1 MPRINKYKIVNFRYG
16 DKHSR
21 LLSDRTITPLGNN
34 VQMEATNTLGKSM
47 SILAL
52 VQAICPLSDTGRKAI
67 DVFTCKE
74 PVYVAIEWL
83 LDDDTTKLLTGIA
96 LERISTAD
104 EASVSKKDDLYRFF
118 TFAIEECS
126 DMNIDIDNL
135 PFIKSNGPG
144 GKDILNST
152 NDFEKFLVDLKKN
165 FKGKV
170 NIYKQTHGRI
180 NYRNKLSE
188 YGINQGEWKD
198 IILKL
203 NKDEG
208 MLSVMFEECNTT
220 EKLLKKEILPLID
233 VNLNKNQIGDI
244 RINQLKNEVKSFIEH
259 CLANEEK
266 INSQKDFSM
275 LLKFIDDIYSN
286 TMLLKENEDKIDELK
301 KKLSSLYYYCENSK
315 KELENKIELKKQE
328 VDGIVLDLTQVDYE
342 EDSYEYIKEVLEI
355 KELNKLIVD
364 IDCTIED
371 IEKEI
376 IKNQVVDMKI
386 DFQSKT
392 NELSTNREVLAK
404 YIAKKKKLSLANE
417 ELNSQINNLGYS
429 IKINKENEIKN
440 IKEKQNKYKN
450 EYEILSKDN
459 NNLNDELINLNK
471 DKTKLSADIKFKEIE
486 LSELDKKMNLF
497 ISKNHIVEEYINDT
511 LMGRNIN
518 FDKLNNDTLD
528 KLKGANEVVS
538 DINNRINELDDKKD
552 SNEKLIIM
560 LTEDKFK
567 IQSNIKELSSK
578 RNQLLKINDLIEN
591 TFKDLGI
598 EVHLLNTADS
608 IKKQINLKI
617 NQLNVEEEKLNAIK
631 FNKINELNKVEN
643 STDINIDPSLEA
655 ALKLLNIEFEFGF
668 NYLIDLDYSFEKKI
682 ELINKCPLLPYSVI
696 ISEKD
701 FEKLKK
707 NKLECHINSTTP
719 ILIRETSNNIDLEI
733 SNNIVSSKF
742 INLIASF
749 DYMLLDENKRAEIV
763 KNLNDKL
770 EKINKNIEFIGT
782 QKRKL
787 IKVLSVITDDF
798 DKDNINLYEDKINSY
813 ELEINDIEMRISN
826 CNKDN
831 IKIKE
836 DKFNLNNEKDKAIG
850 LINTLENFLSDIEV
864 ICNEQDKL
872 SHHKEYIVLLKDKM
886 QTTENDIKNI
896 KEKVALISENLLD
909 LKFNLEVLVK
919 DEKEVNKILLEFK
932 NYVDGSLINMDI
944 NDMINEFNELK
955 KSSNANDILELDN
968 LISIHKERINVLE
981 NELAVLK
988 EKIDIED
995 VSMLINESIIETK
1008 EEINSKINSL
1018 NNKLNEKVSKKNKI
1032 LKDKHKKE
1040 GSIETLSQKICNK
1053 YNKAP
1058 IEYQLIENFN
1068 FKERKKILKDN
1079 KKEISNIINKCKN
1092 QLNNMNGWIKL
1103 LAEYK
1108 LEKDDIYNYDNI
1120 DIQKFVDESK
1130 KSLKKISIEM
1140 LKLKDS
1146 QFEVCR
1152 NINKF
1157 NVENEGKY
1165 DYITE
1170 GLSLEISI
1178 NSQLERI
1185 SIIKLHL
1192 ETELNNLAKETESLS
1207 IERNIIS
1214 NLTKEYVKDIINQL
1228 RIIDK
1233 LGKLKEDK
1241 ILNIR
1246 LPKEEN
1252 IYYSKIDDM
1261 MEAISNDKN
1270 ISNIEYMINSFYLLN
1285 TVVGISQIK
1294 IRVMKY
1300 ELNNKKS
1307 MVDWERV
1314 SREKSGGQGFCIGFV
1329 LLSILMEYKRY
1340 NPKNLTNKFTGKVLI
1355 MDNPFAK
1362 VSNPGL
1368 LKVVFELAKKFKVQ
1382 IISYTHIENQSVR
1395 EPFDLIYTMKVVNKL
1410 QSNGEVVIIE
1420 QLKNDINELVNTS
1433 KYEINEREV
1442 QENLFDLIM

>member
-1 MPRINKYKIVNFRYG
+1 
-16 DKHSR
+16 
-21 LLSDRTITPLGNN
+21 
-34 VQMEATNTLGKSM
+34 
-47 SILAL
+47 
-52 VQAICPLSDTGRKAI
+52 
-67 DVFTCKE
+67 
-74 PVYVAIEWL
+74 
-83 LDDDTTKLLTGIA
+83 
-96 LERISTAD
+96 
-104 EASVSKKDDLYRFF
+104 
-118 TFAIEECS
+118 
-126 DMNIDIDNL
+126 
-135 PFIKSNGPG
+135 
-144 GKDILNST
+144 
-152 NDFEKFLVDLKKN
+152 
-165 FKGKV
+165 
-170 NIYKQTHGRI
+170 
-180 NYRNKLSE
+180 
-188 YGINQGEWKD
+188 
-198 IILKL
+198 
-203 NKDEG
+203 
-208 MLSVMFEECNTT
+208 
-220 EKLLKKEILPLID
+220 
-233 VNLNKNQIGDI
+233 
-244 RINQLKNEVKSFIEH
+244 
-259 CLANEEK
+259 
-266 INSQKDFSM
+266 
-275 LLKFIDDIYSN
+275 
-286 TMLLKENEDKIDELK
+286 
-301 KKLSSLYYYCENSK
+301 
-315 KELENKIELKKQE
+315 
-328 VDGIVLDLTQVDYE
+328 
-342 EDSYEYIKEVLEI
+342 
-355 KELNKLIVD
+355 
-364 IDCTIED
+364 
-371 IEKEI
+371 
-376 IKNQVVDMKI
+376 
-386 DFQSKT
+386 
-392 NELSTNREVLAK
+392 
-404 YIAKKKKLSLANE
+404 
-417 ELNSQINNLGYS
+417 
-429 IKINKENEIKN
+429 
-440 IKEKQNKYKN
+440 
-450 EYEILSKDN
+450 
-459 NNLNDELINLNK
+459 
-471 DKTKLSADIKFKEIE
+471 
-486 LSELDKKMNLF
+486 
-497 ISKNHIVEEYINDT
+497 
-511 LMGRNIN
+511 MGRNIN

-836 DKFNLNNEKDKAIG
+836 DKFNLNNEKDKSMG

-968 LISIHKERINVLE
+968 LISIHKERINALE

-988 EKIDIED
+988 EKIDVED

-1008 EEINSKINSL
+1008 EEINSKINS
-1018 NNKLNEKVSKKNKI
+1018 
-1032 LKDKHKKE
+1032 
-1040 GSIETLSQKICNK
+1040 
-1053 YNKAP
+1053 
-1058 IEYQLIENFN
+1058 
-1068 FKERKKILKDN
+1068 
-1079 KKEISNIINKCKN
+1079 
-1092 QLNNMNGWIKL
+1092 
-1103 LAEYK
+1103 
-1108 LEKDDIYNYDNI
+1108 
-1120 DIQKFVDESK
+1120 
-1130 KSLKKISIEM
+1130 
-1140 LKLKDS
+1140 
-1146 QFEVCR
+1146 
-1152 NINKF
+1152 
-1157 NVENEGKY
+1157 
-1165 DYITE
+1165 
-1170 GLSLEISI
+1170 
-1178 NSQLERI
+1178 
-1185 SIIKLHL
+1185 
-1192 ETELNNLAKETESLS
+1192 
-1207 IERNIIS
+1207 
-1214 NLTKEYVKDIINQL
+1214 
-1228 RIIDK
+1228 
-1233 LGKLKEDK
+1233 
-1241 ILNIR
+1241 
-1246 LPKEEN
+1246 
-1252 IYYSKIDDM
+1252 
-1261 MEAISNDKN
+1261 
-1270 ISNIEYMINSFYLLN
+1270 
-1285 TVVGISQIK
+1285 
-1294 IRVMKY
+1294 
-1300 ELNNKKS
+1300 
-1307 MVDWERV
+1307 
-1314 SREKSGGQGFCIGFV
+1314 
-1329 LLSILMEYKRY
+1329 
-1340 NPKNLTNKFTGKVLI
+1340 
-1355 MDNPFAK
+1355 
-1362 VSNPGL
+1362 
-1368 LKVVFELAKKFKVQ
+1368 
-1382 IISYTHIENQSVR
+1382 
-1395 EPFDLIYTMKVVNKL
+1395 
-1410 QSNGEVVIIE
+1410 
-1420 QLKNDINELVNTS
+1420 
-1433 KYEINEREV
+1433 
-1442 QENLFDLIM
+1442 